1 MPLDPAVLD
10 TLRTM
15 PQFVRDH
22 ANRAGTHG
30 FSMVEHA
37 CHLRDLEKEGY
48 LVRIERI
55 LREDNPVLEDFDG
68 GRIAR
73 ERNYAAQDFGAAIDE
88 FERSRMESVRVLQAL
103 SDAELERP
111 ARFGGDAITL
121 RGVAEMMLRHDAEH
135 RAEIEDMAVHK
146 R

>member
-1 MPLDPAVLD
+1 MPLDPAVLE

-30 FSMVEHA
+30 FTMVEHA

-55 LREDNPVLEDFDG
+55 LREDNPALEDFEG

-73 ERNYAAQDFGAAIDE
+73 ERNYAAQDFGSAIDE
-88 FERSRMESVRVLQAL
+88 FERSRMESVRVLQGL
-103 SDAELERP
+103 SDAELDRP
-111 ARFGGDAITL
+111 ARFGDDAITL
-121 RGVAEMMLRHDAEH
+121 RRLADMMVQHDAEH
-135 RAEIEDMAVHK
+135 RAEIEEMAVNK